1 MPLIA
6 KYPAVIEKYLNERRE
21 RHTIVREKIYQ
32 FFFKELTAH
41 FPSISD
47 EKIIIQSR
55 KLTALFVMMLKKI
68 KMVSFQ
74 EPNYDYDKNVNDIE
88 ISLNFIQK
96 HAPWIFPSSVMTSL
110 SRQIEFLR
118 RKSPVFTDIVR
129 VWFKLD
135 NLSDEA
141 LKAYFMETDFN
152 KKYTIAAQASN
163 DYKTHQ
169 KVVTDFFS
177 KNADTIR
184 YGLFYH
190 EMGSG
195 KTCTA
200 TSVIAAISQLDR
212 ITDVIV
218 LVPNEFLVNQFVN
231 DFKFICSFIKRTE
244 LPYVDNMM
252 TSTKMPIYYEKKS
265 YYIFTY
271 NQYLG
276 SNLKTIINPESTAM
290 FVDEAHNFRSTTAV
304 AGVKTRDHKN
314 IYQSVKDMN
323 EETIVYGEG
332 LFMDILHQIQGFRY
346 VFFMTGTPTLN
357 SISDS
362 ITLINDM
369 MLLSGSD
376 RRINEK
382 TCGDMKFVV
391 DENNRVV
398 VEEESVEK
406 LKSCVKTFLEQTGG
420 FISRVRVSDMADLLI
435 PNVDFTHH
443 YYDYS
448 DDFDTKG
455 IGKSNESNTVIIKK
469 KYDVAGKA
477 HPIPIQLTQE
487 EYVMMKALQTR
498 PTPLKGVIPYAG
510 NNLKQAERLANSPM
524 KLNTLLNELEGYFKT
539 TPSPALIHTRHIKT
553 VEDLVKMLKERGY
566 RQWKTPSQNSV
577 NIPQRT
583 VTTRTTQPQTTP
595 HPTNNSKNLPRQPVF
610 AVIHGGVRKKEVQS
624 IVQEYNDESNE
635 NGDNIRICII
645 TMAAGTGFTFRNT
658 RQLHIVEPYW
668 NFSYLQQVTGR
679 AVRHNVFDKE
689 PKHVKIFA
697 YISVPPNNGSATRFK
712 TIEQHT
718 YDLMMKKMFFVE
730 IFSKILHTL
739 SIENN
744 PSLVVPPTDLSF
756 HRLRLEQLEK
766 HRERV
771 KKEIEKKPIMEQPQQ
786 KETAMTNQQ
795 SVLRLQGTKRYTR
808 GNPKTDKKAAPTL
821 FVKSLQV
828 PTALSQKIPIHEKT
842 HILTRTMAAT
852 TKRQRASSTS
862 ISPLNKKSTLEKPLT
877 KKSKV
882 PSTKIM
888 TRSMMRSVKTRPN
901 AMNVE

>member
-1 MPLIA
+1 MPLTA

-21 RHTIVREKIYQ
+21 RHMVVREKIYQ
-32 FFFKELTAH
+32 FFYKELTTH
-41 FPSISD
+41 FPSITE
-47 EKIIIQSR
+47 EKTINQSK
-55 KLTALFVMMLKKI
+55 KLTARFVMMLKKI
-68 KMVSFQ
+68 KMVSF
-74 EPNYDYDKNVNDIE
+74 PKPKYDYDKDVNDIE
-88 ISLNFIQK
+88 ISVNFMQK
-96 HAPWIFPSSVMTSL
+96 HASWIFPSSVMTSF
-110 SRQIEFLR
+110 SRQLEFLR
-118 RKSPVFTDIVR
+118 RKSLVFTDIVR

-163 DYKTHQ
+163 DYKSHQ
-169 KVVTDFFS
+169 KVVTNFFS
-177 KNADTIR
+177 KNADTVR

-200 TSVIAAISQLDR
+200 TSVIEAISHLDR

-231 DFKFICSFIKRTE
+231 DFKFICSFIKRAE
-244 LPYVDNMM
+244 LPYVDSMM

-276 SNLKTIINPESTAM
+276 SNLKTIINPETTAM

-304 AGVKTRDHKN
+304 AGVKTRDNRN
-314 IYQSVKDMN
+314 IEQSVKDMD

-376 RRINEK
+376 RRINDK
-382 TCGDMKFVV
+382 TCGDIKFVV
-391 DENNRVV
+391 DGNNRIV

-420 FISRVRVSDMADLLI
+420 FISRVRVSDMEDLLI
-435 PNVDFTHH
+435 PDVDFTHH

-455 IGKSNESNTVIIKK
+455 IGKSNESNTEIIKK

-477 HPIPIQLTQE
+477 HPIPVQLTQE
-487 EYVMMKALQTR
+487 EYVMM
-498 PTPLKGVIPYAG
+498 PTPSKGVIPLAG
-510 NNLKQAERLANSPM
+510 NNLKQAERVANSPM
-524 KLNTLLNELEGYFKT
+524 KLNTLLNELESYYKT

-553 VEDLVKMLKERGY
+553 VEDLVKMLKDRGY
-566 RQWKTPSQNSV
+566 RQWKMPSQNSV
-577 NIPQRT
+577 NIPRRT
-583 VTTRTTQPQTTP
+583 VTTRTTQPQTVP
-595 HPTNNSKNLPRQPVF
+595 HPTNNSKNSYKQPVF

-635 NGDNIRICII
+635 NGENIRVCII

-697 YISVPPNNGSATRFK
+697 YISVPPNHGSATRFK

-718 YDLMMKKMFFVE
+718 YDLMIKKMFFVE

-744 PSLVVPPTDLSF
+744 PSLVVPPTNLSF

-771 KKEIEKKPIMEQPQQ
+771 KKEIEKRPMLEQQQQ
-786 KETAMTNQQ
+786 KETATKNQQ
-795 SVLRLQGTKRYTR
+795 SVLRLQGTKRYTQ
-808 GNPKTDKKAAPTL
+808 GNPKTDKKAAPIL
-821 FVKSLQV
+821 SVKSLLV
-828 PTALSQKIPIHEKT
+828 PTALAQKIPIHEKT
-842 HILTRTMAAT
+842 HVLTRTMAAS
-852 TKRQRASSTS
+852 TKRQRASPTTL
-862 ISPLNKKSTLEKPLT
+862 SPSKKKSTLEKPLT